1 MQKPFSIDHL
11 NSLLI
16 IISCG
21 MAYILPFD
29 LLVFSYAILGPAHY
43 LTEISWLHDR
53 KYFLKSYLDIL
64 LLAVAS
70 LVMFFFVG
78 LYPVLIGF
86 LICFLFLSA
95 SPIRPL
101 NKWLLTAIY
110 GLPLLAFSITP
121 GLIAIIAL
129 LPTLI
134 HVYLF
139 TASFMLLG
147 ALKNN
152 NNASLWPFFLLII
165 CGISFFL
172 PGLKPFTYVSN
183 YTIGI
188 NYALANIYS
197 TPINLLNLTETE
209 DLLRRFAG
217 FASFAY
223 TYHYLNWFTKTKV
236 IKWNQISSARLYFIG
251 LLYLFS
257 VSIYFYSYIL
267 GLQLL
272 FFLSFIHVILELPL
286 NALCFMEMSRLIKA
300 RYKMA
305 F

>member
-1 MQKPFSIDHL
+1 MQRTLTIDHL

-16 IISCG
+16 VIACLL
-21 MAYILPFD
+21 AYVLPFD
-29 LLVFSYAILGPAHY
+29 LLIFSYAILGPAHY

-53 KYFLKSYLDIL
+53 KYFLKNHLDIL
-64 LLAVAS
+64 LLAIAG
-70 LVMFFFVG
+70 LAMFFFIG

-86 LICFLFLSA
+86 LVCFLFLSTR
-95 SPIRPL
+95 SVRPL
-101 NKWLLTAIY
+101 HKWLLTGIY

-121 GLIAIIAL
+121 GMIAIIAL

-139 TASFMLLG
+139 TAGFMLLG

-152 NNASLWPFFLLII
+152 NSAGIWSFILLMI
-165 CGISFFL
+165 CGVSFFL
-172 PGLKPFTYVSN
+172 PFIQPFAYASS
-183 YTIGI
+183 YTTGI

-197 TPINLLNLTETE
+197 SPINLLNLTETE
-209 DLLRRFAG
+209 DLVRRFAG

-236 IKWNQISSARLYFIG
+236 IKWNQISPARLYFIG
-251 LLYLFS
+251 SLYLFS
-257 VSIYFYSYIL
+257 VGVYFYNYIL

-286 NALCFMEMSRLIKA
+286 NALCFTEISRLIKV
-300 RYKMA
+300 RYKA
-305 F
+305 

>member
-1 MQKPFSIDHL
+1 MPKTLSIDHL

-16 IISCG
+16 VLSCLI
-21 MAYILPFD
+21 AYILPFD
-29 LLVFSYAILGPAHY
+29 LLIFSYAILGPAHY

-53 KYFLKSYLDIL
+53 KYFLNHHLEIL

-70 LVMFFFVG
+70 VVMFFFVG

-86 LICFLFLSA
+86 LVCFLFLSA
-95 SPIRPL
+95 SSVSRV
-101 NKWLLTAIY
+101 NKWLLTGIY
-110 GLPLLAFSITP
+110 GLPLLAFSLTP
-121 GLIAIIAL
+121 GMIAIIAL

-139 TASFMLLG
+139 TAGFMLLG

-152 NNASLWPFFLLII
+152 NNAGMRSFILLII
-165 CGISFFL
+165 CGVSFFL
-172 PGLKPFTYVSN
+172 PFLQPFANVSS

-197 TPINLLNLTETE
+197 NPINLLNLPETE
-209 DLLRRFAG
+209 ELLRRFAG

-223 TYHYLNWFTKTKV
+223 TYHYLNWFTKTKI
-236 IKWNQISSARLYFIG
+236 IKWNQVSPARLYFIG

-257 VSIYFYSYIL
+257 VGVYLYSYTL

-272 FFLSFIHVILELPL
+272 FFLSFTHVILELPL
-286 NALCFMEMSRLIKA
+286 NALCFTEIFRLIKA
-300 RYKMA
+300 RYKV
-305 F
+305 